1 MDGNKFLALR
11 RRDCF
16 FGTIGKDESS
26 GFPRKGNLQLPLAF
40 TFAVTASRNFSDQ
53 LSDQIRST
61 ELETLNHLN

>member
-26 GFPRKGNLQLPLAF
+26 DFPRKGNLQLPLAF
-40 TFAVTASRNFSDQ
+40 TFAATASRNFSD
-53 LSDQIRST
+53 LSIVRSNS
-61 ELETLNHLN
+61 LDRVRNFKPS

>member
-40 TFAVTASRNFSDQ
+40 TFAVTTSRNFSD
-53 LSDQIRST
+53 LSIVRSNSL